1 MTRETTLLPMSRDWI
16 MMMIACSE
24 CLLGMVLEDQTVSR
38 KERLVV
44 FVSRYQ
50 LDSHSGCYVLAFTF
64 LAATC
69 EQKAEW
75 ASGMAQVLE
84 SRVGLR
90 RSNVG
95 RARTAKNGDK
105 KWI

>member
-1 MTRETTLLPMSRDWI
+1 M
-16 MMMIACSE
+16 
-24 CLLGMVLEDQTVSR
+24 
-38 KERLVV
+38 
-44 FVSRYQ
+44 
-50 LDSHSGCYVLAFTF
+50 LAFTF
-64 LAATC
+64 LVATC
-69 EQKAEW
+69 EQKEEW

-84 SRVGLR
+84 SMVGLR

>member
-50 LDSHSGCYVLAFTF
+50 LDSHSGC
-64 LAATC
+64 
-69 EQKAEW
+69 
-75 ASGMAQVLE
+75 
-84 SRVGLR
+84 
-90 RSNVG
+90 
-95 RARTAKNGDK
+95 
-105 KWI
+105 